1 MLPENRRDLG
11 TGIAL
16 LLLGGW
22 ITVYALTHYRL
33 GDLSRIGGAAY
44 PAGVG
49 ALLALLGLIIAA
61 SAWFRAGPVERAPLR
76 PILMVLG
83 SIVAFA
89 LLVDRAGLF
98 PAVIVLVGGAI
109 LADNQHSWASAA
121 KLTVLAAVGVWVIF
135 GLVLGMSFTI
145 LRWPL

>member
-11 TGIAL
+11 TGIVL
-16 LLLGGW
+16 LLLGVW
-22 ITVYALTHYRL
+22 IAVYALTHYRL
-33 GDLSRIGGAAY
+33 GELSRIGSAAY

-61 SAWFRAGPVERAPLR
+61 SAWFRPGPTERAPLR

-89 LLVDRAGLF
+89 LLVDWVGLF

-109 LADNQHSWASAA
+109 LADNQHSWASAV

-135 GLVLGMSFTI
+135 GLILGMSFTI

>member
-11 TGIAL
+11 TGVVL
-16 LLLGGW
+16 LLLGLW
-22 ITVYALTHYRL
+22 IATYALAHYRL
-33 GDLSRIGGAAY
+33 GEMSRIGAAVY

-49 ALLALLGLIIAA
+49 LLLAALGLIIAG
-61 SAWFRAGPVERAPLR
+61 SAWFRAGPSDRAPLR
-76 PILMVLG
+76 PIVMVLG
-83 SIVAFA
+83 AIMAFA

-98 PAVIVLVGGAI
+98 PAVAVLVGGAI
-109 LADNQHSWASAA
+109 LADRQHSWRSGIL
-121 KLTVLAAVGVWVIF
+121 LTLLAAVGVWVIF